1 MPKVTRP
8 LTNTE
13 IKNARG
19 KAKEYNLADGLGLAL
34 RVRPGGDKYWI
45 FNYQRPITKVRANIS
60 LGIFPA
66 LSLSQAR
73 IIRSE
78 YRGLL
83 SQGIDPKHHRKDNL
97 AAGQA
102 AAANTLEKV
111 AADWLC
117 VKTSKVSNDHAEDI
131 WRSLT
136 LHIFPYIGPK
146 PINSITAP
154 AVISVLK
161 AIEARGSYETV
172 KRLCQRLNE
181 IMVFGVNTGIILG
194 ANPLSG
200 IKDAFIAPTKKHLPT
215 LLPHQLDD
223 LVRRIY
229 GASIRLT
236 TRNLM
241 LWQLHTMVR
250 PSEAAAAEWGEINL
264 DAKLWTIPASRMK
277 KKRQHIVPLS
287 SQMIEILDGM
297 RVISRRSAFI
307 FPSEVKALESMNSQT
322 ANMALKRMGYEG
334 QLVSHGMRS
343 LASTILNE
351 HGFAPDIIESALAH
365 TDKND
370 VRAAYNRAEY
380 IERRRSMMD
389 WWSKRLS
396 QSSTEGQIVGAL
408 SITEHG
414 ASQ

>member
-1 MPKVTRP
+1 MPKITRP

-13 IKNARG
+13 INNARG

-34 RVRPGGDKYWI
+34 RVLPSGDKYWI
-45 FNYQRPITKVRANIS
+45 FNYQRPISKVRANIS

-66 LSLSQAR
+66 LSLSSAR
-73 IIRSE
+73 VIRSE
-78 YRGLL
+78 YRDLL
-83 SQGIDPKHHRKDNL
+83 AQGIDPKHHRKDNL
-97 AAGQA
+97 AANQA

-117 VKTSKVSNDHAEDI
+117 VKKSKVSNDHGDDI
-131 WRSLT
+131 WRSLA
-136 LHIFPYIGPK
+136 LHIFPYMGQE

-161 AIEARGSYETV
+161 PIEAKGSYETI

-181 IMVFGVNTGIILG
+181 VMVFAVNTGIILG

-215 LLPHQLDD
+215 LLPSQLDD

-229 GASIRLT
+229 GASIRYT
-236 TRNLM
+236 TRNLV

-250 PSEAAAAEWGEINL
+250 PSEAAAAEWAEIDFDL
-264 DAKLWTIPASRMK
+264 RLWTIPAARMK

-287 SQMIEILDGM
+287 SEMIEILEEM
-297 RVISRRSAFI
+297 RVISSRSQFI
-307 FPSEVKALESMNSQT
+307 FPSEVKPIESMNSQS

-351 HGFAPDIIESALAH
+351 YGFAPDIVESALAN
-365 TDKND
+365 TDKNT

-380 IERRRSMMD
+380 VDRRRDMMD
-389 WWSKRLS
+389 WWSKRVS
-396 QSSTEGQIVGAL
+396 QSRTTGLSTGAL
-408 SITEHG
+408 SITEHD

>member
-1 MPKVTRP
+1 MPKVTKP

-13 IKNARG
+13 INNARG
-19 KAKEYNLADGLGLAL
+19 RAKEYNLADGLGLAL

-45 FNYQRPITKVRANIS
+45 FNYQRPITKDRANIS
-60 LGIFPA
+60 FGIFPA
-66 LSLSQAR
+66 LSLSSAR
-73 IIRSE
+73 LIRSE
-78 YRGLL
+78 YRDLL
-83 SQGIDPKHHRKDNL
+83 AQGIDPKHHRKDNL
-97 AAGQA
+97 AAEQA

-117 VKTSKVSNDHAEDI
+117 VKKSKVSNDHGDDI
-131 WRSLT
+131 WRSLA
-136 LHIFPYIGPK
+136 LHIFPYMGQE

-154 AVISVLK
+154 AVINVLK
-161 AIEARGSYETV
+161 PIEAKGSYETV

-181 IMVFGVNTGIILG
+181 IMVFAVNTGIILG

-200 IKDAFIAPTKKHLPT
+200 IKDAFITPTKKHLPT

-223 LVRRIY
+223 LVKRIY
-229 GASIRLT
+229 CASIRLT

-250 PSEAAAAEWGEINL
+250 PGEAAAAEWAEI
-264 DAKLWTIPASRMK
+264 DFIGKLWTIPASRMK
-277 KKRQHIVPLS
+277 KKRQHRVPLS
-287 SQMIEILDGM
+287 SEMIEILEEM
-297 RVISRRSAFI
+297 RVVSSRSQFI
-307 FPSEVKALESMNSQT
+307 FPSEVKPLESMNSQT

-351 HGFAPDIIESALAH
+351 HGFEPDIVESALAH
-365 TDKND
+365 TDKNT

-380 IERRRSMMD
+380 VERRRDMMD
-389 WWSKRLS
+389 WWSKRVS
-396 QSSTEGQIVGAL
+396 QSRTTESTIGAL
-408 SITEHG
+408 SITERD

>member
-1 MPKVTRP
+1 MPKITRP

-13 IKNARG
+13 INNARG

-34 RVRPGGDKYWI
+34 RVLPSGDKYWI
-45 FNYQRPITKVRANIS
+45 FNYQRPISKVRANIS

-66 LSLSQAR
+66 LSLSSAR
-73 IIRSE
+73 VIRSE
-78 YRGLL
+78 YRDLL
-83 SQGIDPKHHRKDNL
+83 AQGIDPKHHRKDNL
-97 AAGQA
+97 AANQA

-117 VKTSKVSNDHAEDI
+117 VKKSKVSNDHADDI
-131 WRSLT
+131 WRSLA
-136 LHIFPYIGPK
+136 LHIFPYIGQE

-161 AIEARGSYETV
+161 PIEAKGSYETI

-181 IMVFGVNTGIILG
+181 VMVFAVNTGIILG

-215 LLPHQLDD
+215 LLPSQLDD

-229 GASIRLT
+229 GASIRYT
-236 TRNLM
+236 TRNLV

-250 PSEAAAAEWGEINL
+250 PSEAAAAEWAEIDFDL
-264 DAKLWTIPASRMK
+264 RLWTIPAARMK

-287 SQMIEILDGM
+287 SEMIEILEEM
-297 RVISRRSAFI
+297 RVISSRSQFI
-307 FPSEVKALESMNSQT
+307 FPSEVKPIESMNSQS

-351 HGFAPDIIESALAH
+351 YGFAPDIVESALAH
-365 TDKND
+365 TDKNT

-380 IERRRSMMD
+380 VDRRRDMMD
-389 WWSKRLS
+389 WWSKRIS
-396 QSSTEGQIVGAL
+396 QSRTLESSDGAL
-408 SITEHG
+408 LITEQE

>member
-1 MPKVTRP
+1 MPKITRP

-13 IKNARG
+13 INNARG

-34 RVRPGGDKYWI
+34 RVLPSGDKYWI
-45 FNYQRPITKVRANIS
+45 FNYQRPISKVRANIS

-66 LSLSQAR
+66 LSLSSAR
-73 IIRSE
+73 VIRSE
-78 YRGLL
+78 YRDLL
-83 SQGIDPKHHRKDNL
+83 AQGIDPKHHRKDNL
-97 AAGQA
+97 AANQA

-117 VKTSKVSNDHAEDI
+117 VKKSKVSNDHGDDI
-131 WRSLT
+131 WRSLA
-136 LHIFPYIGPK
+136 LHIFPYMGQE

-161 AIEARGSYETV
+161 PIEAKGSYETI

-181 IMVFGVNTGIILG
+181 VMVFAVNTGIILG

-215 LLPHQLDD
+215 LLPSQLDD

-229 GASIRLT
+229 GASIRYT
-236 TRNLM
+236 TRNLV

-250 PSEAAAAEWGEINL
+250 PSEAAAAEWAEIDFDL
-264 DAKLWTIPASRMK
+264 RLWTIPAARMK

-287 SQMIEILDGM
+287 SEMIEILEEM
-297 RVISRRSAFI
+297 RVISSRSQFI
-307 FPSEVKALESMNSQT
+307 FPSEVKPIESMNSQS

-351 HGFAPDIIESALAH
+351 YGFAPDIVESALAH
-365 TDKND
+365 TDKNT

-380 IERRRSMMD
+380 VDRRRDMMD
-389 WWSKRLS
+389 WWSKRVS
-396 QSSTEGQIVGAL
+396 QSRTTGLSTGAL
-408 SITEHG
+408 SITEHD